1 MGRKKVVYVQQQ
13 PQQNNSGCGSSILAL
28 LVLGGIASAFGG
40 GDNDTDEGR
49 NTPTTESTTTEYVE
63 ELSNEEQFIKDFA
76 EYQSKD
82 IIEDI
87 YDIYINKIGFEE
99 VEFKEQLDN
108 TLNYEIT
115 ADGFTTVVTVIDN
128 DDYRIFIPDSSMVF
142 YENGE
147 VLKTKTDLENILID
161 DYQKITYY
169 SIAKEI
175 VESALLSPKSAD
187 FPSQSKIQFQRQG
200 DLVAVKGYVDAD
212 NAFGAEIRN
221 EWLVQFYIIDYDNYI
236 YELVYINLGGET
248 SGEWVDFEE

>member
-13 PQQNNSGCGSSILAL
+13 PQQNNGGCGSSILAL
-28 LVLGGIASAFGG
+28 LVLGVIASAFGDG
-40 GDNDTDEGR
+40 NNDSGEEGN
-49 NTPTTESTTTEYVE
+49 NTTTETTTTEYIE
-63 ELSNEEQFIKDFA
+63 ELSNEEQFAKDFE

-99 VEFKEQLDN
+99 VEFKERLSE
-108 TLNYEIT
+108 TFNYEIT
-115 ADGFTTVVTVIDN
+115 ADGFTTVVTVIDT
-128 DDYRIFIPDSSMVF
+128 DDYRIFIPNSTMVF

-147 VLKTKTDLENILID
+147 ILKTKTDLENILID

-169 SIAKEI
+169 TIAQEI

-200 DLVAVKGYVDAD
+200 DLVAVKGYVDAE
-212 NAFGAEIRN
+212 NAFGTEIRN

-248 SGEWVDFEE
+248 SGEWIEFE